1 MQGYPTI
8 IRTGDPQLDLQT
20 VEQHRRSAA
29 AQGLALHVLPLPG
42 GGYQLALAGPLTPA
56 PPDPVGATLPS
67 NPVGATLPSNR
78 SSDVMAAARPASQ
91 PTPMVPAMPAM
102 GDPGGTL
109 PSRQSGFAVRQAA
122 PQVQVILG
130 PGEGY
135 CEACHRVGP
144 LKRVTLM
151 QNVGA
156 LVLRF
161 PRTISGQ
168 LCKFCID
175 KYFFRFTAI
184 TLIGGWWGILS
195 FFYSL
200 VAIPSNVVNWLGSL
214 GMKTPQE
221 DIESLRDRRSRGTAL
236 IAIGTLDAA
245 FALLC
250 IALGALMAAS
260 GDTNVFLAMAVVGG
274 VAGLVASILLFF
286 GIRTRARASGGLRRL
301 GAT

>member
-8 IRTGDPQLDLQT
+8 VRTGDPQLDLQT
-20 VEQHRRSAA
+20 VEQHRRAA
-29 AQGLALHVLPLPG
+29 AAHGIALYVQPLPG
-42 GGYQLALAGPLTPA
+42 GGYQLSPVGA
-56 PPDPVGATLPS
+56 PPPPVDPVGS
-67 NPVGATLPSNR
+67 TLPSNR
-78 SSDVMAAARPASQ
+78 SADVIGAARSPSQ
-91 PTPMVPAMPAM
+91 PPAMVPAMPAM

-109 PSRQSGFAVRQAA
+109 PSRNAGYSYRQST

-156 LVLRF
+156 IILRF

-184 TLIGGWWGILS
+184 TLIGGWWGIIS

-200 VAIPSNVVNWLGSL
+200 VAIPSNVFQWLGTL

-221 DIESLRDRRSRGTAL
+221 DIDSLRDRRGRGTAV
-236 IAIGTLDAA
+236 IAIGALQAA

-250 IALGALMAAS
+250 LALGALVAAS
-260 GDTNVFLAMAVVGG
+260 GDDASALVGMAIAGGVVGLFAA
-274 VAGLVASILLFF
+274 VMLFF
-286 GIRTRARASGGLRRL
+286 GIRTRVRASAALRRL
-301 GAT
+301 GAA

>member
-8 IRTGDPQLDLQT
+8 VRTGDPQLDLQT

-29 AQGLALHVLPLPG
+29 AQGIVLYAQPLPG
-42 GGYQLALAGPLTPA
+42 GGYQLLPAGPPPGA
-56 PPDPVGATLPS
+56 PVDPVGS
-67 NPVGATLPSNR
+67 TLPSNR
-78 SSDVMAAARPASQ
+78 SAGVLGGACSPSQ
-91 PTPMVPAMPAM
+91 PPGMVPATPAAP
-102 GDPGGTL
+102 DPGGTL
-109 PSRQSGFAVRQAA
+109 PSRNAGYSYRQPA
-122 PQVQVILG
+122 PQVQIILG

-135 CEACHRVGP
+135 CEACRRVGP
-144 LKRVTLM
+144 LKRVTLT

-184 TLIGGWWGILS
+184 TLVGGWWGIIS

-200 VAIPSNVVNWLGSL
+200 VAIPSNVVQWLGTL

-221 DIESLRDRRSRGTAL
+221 DIDSLRDRRGRGTAV
-236 IAIGTLDAA
+236 IAIGALDAA

-250 IALGALMAAS
+250 LALGALVAAS
-260 GDTNVFLAMAVVGG
+260 GEDAGALVAMAAVGG
-274 VAGLVASILLFF
+274 LVGIFAAVLLFF
-286 GIRTRARASGGLRRL
+286 GIRTRMRAAAGLRRL
-301 GAT
+301 GAD